1 MKHFLVLRW
10 FKLKYAPPKKALLWD
25 EWKYQKHHWDEDLM
39 IKGTSHQM
47 QKMIKDVLIDVFV
60 SCFVD
65 VGVIVLSIGSKLG

>member
-1 MKHFLVLRW
+1 
-10 FKLKYAPPKKALLWD
+10 
-25 EWKYQKHHWDEDLM
+25 
-39 IKGTSHQM
+39 M